1 MTIKSS
7 ITLFIL
13 YSFTTGSVQASPA
26 RKKLTKHFELL
37 EAYTVRIQAG
47 RPGSPSNVQKHFII
61 IWRSTSRPESFF
73 WYAENGGIPC
83 RISKAHKLTK
93 RNDQPRG
100 IEYTNESI
108 TNSPVRKG
116 DTLDILP
123 LANSKAPMPSGIG
136 NGKKNN
142 LYYKTTGSKWYSCP
156 VSGFAAKPDILMP

>member
-1 MTIKSS
+1 MKIKWS

-13 YSFTTGSVQASPA
+13 YCLSPAVIFATPA
-26 RKKLTKHFELL
+26 RKKQTKHFELL
-37 EAYTVRIQAG
+37 EAYTVRL
-47 RPGSPSNVQKHFII
+47 RPGMQGSATTSQSHFII

-73 WYAENGGIPC
+73 WYAENGGVPC
-83 RISKAHKLTK
+83 RILKAHKRPV

-100 IEYTNESI
+100 IEYANESI
-108 TNSPVRKG
+108 TTSPVRKG

-123 LANSKAPMPSGIG
+123 LVNNKAPMPSGIG

-156 VSGFAAKPDILMP
+156 VSGFAVKPDILMP